1 MKTTIKMII
10 SHFLVICVSVMFF
23 TSILNLLLGHKFLP
37 IEYPFYVLLTGLI
50 TSLPSALFYFK
61 NEPSKK
67 QYYFRFLI
75 HFCIIETIVIVEGSM
90 IGWCNNITEAII
102 VFVIVILVYAAVL
115 LYSWLEK
122 TYTAKN
128 INEALKK
135 FHKQNNDSE

>member
-1 MKTTIKMII
+1 
-10 SHFLVICVSVMFF
+10 
-23 TSILNLLLGHKFLP
+23 
-37 IEYPFYVLLTGLI
+37 
-50 TSLPSALFYFK
+50 
-61 NEPSKK
+61 
-67 QYYFRFLI
+67 
-75 HFCIIETIVIVEGSM
+75 M